1 MYRNVAVIAFAGT
14 LFATPGISKCVHRI
28 IHVEGNIVSPR
39 SDGMIVRVEVTP
51 DPNWEPQPEIS
62 VKDGKFA
69 GEVYFDATKSEGR
82 VRDNCSRVP
91 ERVEVVLL
99 KDGHEIDRVRLDV
112 PKAFAKDELH
122 DYKLRSPITLHSQ

>member
-1 MYRNVAVIAFAGT
+1 MYRSVAVIAFAGS
-14 LFATPGISKCVHRI
+14 LFAIPGASKCVHRI
-28 IHVEGNIVSPR
+28 IRVDGNIVNPGNGS
-39 SDGMIVRVEVTP
+39 MAVRVEVTP

-62 VKDGKFA
+62 VEGGKFV

-112 PKAFAKDELH
+112 PKAFAKDKLH
-122 DYKLRSPITLHSQ
+122 NYKLRLPITFHAQ